1 MLSSFNLYFVKLKKS
16 RTRYQ
21 FLGVIVIIIKYVIRS
36 MPELPKKSQ
45 KLEKKVFAPD
55 FFLLQ
60 VITVDSMSNHY
71 Q

>member
-1 MLSSFNLYFVKLKKS
+1 M
-16 RTRYQ
+16 
-21 FLGVIVIIIKYVIRS
+21 VIIIKYAIMS
-36 MPELPKKSQ
+36 APELPKKSQ

-71 Q
+71 QRLVR